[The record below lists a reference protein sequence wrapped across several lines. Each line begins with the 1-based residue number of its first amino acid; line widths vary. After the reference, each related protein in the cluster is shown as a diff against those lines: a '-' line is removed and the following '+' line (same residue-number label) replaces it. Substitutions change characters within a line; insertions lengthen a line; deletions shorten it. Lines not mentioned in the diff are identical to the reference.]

1 MNTDL
6 SIIII
11 SMTFSVLLEAEVEA
25 PQTLKHQIA
34 KKKKKV
40 KSLLA
45 ALRGLKKFNT
55 ITIQ

>member
-34 KKKKKV
+34 KKK
-40 KSLLA
+40 
-45 ALRGLKKFNT
+45 RRLKAC
-55 ITIQ
+55 